1 LLQEEE
7 EEEEE
12 EATRPSNALFQAIGT
27 GIQDHFAGG
36 LRYTPEPKAHEQIK
50 PTTFREL
57 QLEWYEC
64 VSESHLTL
72 VVVVVVAAAA
82 ADPASLFLGTDEQ
95 KL

>member
-1 LLQEEE
+1 MHKVNGNGHLLQEE

-57 QLEWYEC
+57 QLEW
-64 VSESHLTL
+64 SE
-72 VVVVVVAAAA
+72 
-82 ADPASLFLGTDEQ
+82 
-95 KL
+95 